1 MIGGSLLLLSA
12 LIFCNVCTEE
22 IFQPNLVLDMAKVLL
37 DNYCFPENLVG
48 MQDAIEQAIKSGE
61 ILDISDPKLLAN
73 VLTAGV
79 QGALNDPRLVI
90 SYEPVAPVA
99 SKQEDE
105 TSFTREQLLDLIQHV
120 VKYEQLG
127 GNVGY
132 LRIDHI
138 IGQEVV
144 QKIGAFLVDKVW
156 KTLMGTSAL
165 VLDLRYN
172 TGGQV
177 SGIPFIIS
185 YLYQA
190 DKVLHVDTVYH
201 RPSNTTTEIWT
212 LPQVLGER
220 YGKDKDVVVLISR
233 HTTGVAEDVAYILK
247 HMHRAIT
254 VGERTAGG
262 SLDVQKLQI
271 GASHFYVTVPVS
283 RSVSPLGGGG
293 QSWEVTGV
301 LPCVASQMEQALEK
315 ALAILSVRR
324 AVPGMISRLMGILQD
339 YYTLAERVPML
350 LQHLSAF
357 DYSSIQ
363 SVEDLATK
371 LNAEL
376 QAVSEDP
383 RLLLRVTTPGETA
396 ISPVEEEIPVAAD
409 LPDNEELQRALVDTV
424 FQVSV
429 LPGNVGYMRFDEFAD
444 ASVLAKLG
452 PYIVQKVWE
461 PLQATENLIVDL
473 RYNPGGPSSGA
484 VPLLL
489 SYFQDPTT
497 SPVHLF
503 TTYDRRTN
511 RTQEHNSQ
519 AGLLGQPYGAQ
530 RGVYLLTSH
539 RTATAAEEFAYLMQS
554 LGRATLIGEI
564 TAGSLSHTRTFSLL
578 QPEED
583 ITQGLAITVPVITFV
598 DNHGDCWLG
607 GGVVPDA
614 IVLADEALE
623 KAREVLAFH
632 KVMGALVESTG
643 QLLEAHYAVP
653 EVAGKASAML
663 STKWAQGGYRSAVD
677 LETLASQF
685 TNDLQEASGDHRL
698 HVFHSHV
705 EPTPEKQSPNKI
717 PTPEE
722 LAYII
727 EALFKV
733 DVLPGNLGYLRFD
746 MMAEAETVKAI
757 GPQLVR
763 LVWDKLVGTDAMII
777 DMRYNM
783 GGYSTAVP
791 IFSSYFFEP
800 EPQQHLYTIFDR
812 STSQSIEVWTL
823 SQVTGQRYGSLKDIY
838 ILTSHMSGSAAE
850 AFARSMK
857 DLHRAT
863 VIGEPTMGGSLSG
876 GIYRVGNSSLYASI
890 PSQVVLSPL
899 TSKVWSVSGVEPH
912 ITVQASEAMAAAQ
925 QIATLR
931 AKVPGVLQTVGKL
944 VADNYAFADVGADV
958 ATKLTTHT
966 PKDTYKMV
974 NSEEELAKKVAADL
988 QALSGDTH
996 LKIAHI
1002 PEHSKDHIPG
1012 IVPMQIPSPEVFE
1025 DLIKF
1030 SFRTNVFENN
1040 IGYLRFDMFGDCNL
1054 LAQVSELL
1062 VDHVWKKIVHTDALI
1077 IDMRYNIGGPTSS
1090 IAALCSYFFDEGHP
1104 VLLDKVY
1111 NRPSDTT
1118 SEIWTQPQL
1127 AGERY
1132 GSQKGLIILTSAVT
1146 AGAAEEFV
1154 YIMKRL
1160 GRAFIIGEV
1169 TSGGC
1174 HPPQTYHVDDTGL
1187 YITIPTSRSVS
1198 SADGISWEGAGVAPH
1213 LEVPTEMALI
1223 QAKEMLNTHLHSS
1236 K

>member
-1 MIGGSLLLLSA
+1 MIGGSVLLLSA
-12 LIFCNVCTEE
+12 LIFCNVYTEE

-90 SYEPVAPVA
+90 SYEPLAPVA
-99 SKQEDE
+99 PKQEDE

-120 VKYEQLG
+120 IKYEQLG

-144 QKIGAFLVDKVW
+144 RKIGAFLVEKVW
-156 KTLMGTSAL
+156 KALMGTSAL

-177 SGIPFIIS
+177 TGIPFIIS
-185 YLYQA
+185 YLYEA

-201 RPSNTTTEIWT
+201 RPSNTTMEIWT
-212 LPQVLGER
+212 LPHVLGER

-247 HMHRAIT
+247 HMHRAII

-262 SLDVQKLQI
+262 SLDVQKLRI
-271 GASHFYVTVPVS
+271 GASHFYMTVPVS
-283 RSVSPLGGGG
+283 RSVSPLNGGG

-339 YYTLAERVPML
+339 YYTLAERVPVL

-357 DYSSIQ
+357 NYSSIQ

-371 LNAEL
+371 LSAEL

-383 RLLLRVTTPGETA
+383 RLLLRVTAPGEAA

-452 PYIVQKVWE
+452 PYIVHKVWE

-497 SPVHLF
+497 GPVHLF

-519 AGLLGQPYGAQ
+519 TGLLGQPYGAQ
-530 RGVYLLTSH
+530 RGIYLLTSH

-564 TAGSLSHTRTFSLL
+564 TAGSLSHTRTFPLL
-578 QPEED
+578 QPVED
-583 ITQGLAITVPVITFV
+583 ITQGLTITVPVITFV

-614 IVLADEALE
+614 IVLAEEALE

-632 KVMGALVESTG
+632 QAMGALVESTG
-643 QLLEAHYAVP
+643 QLLEAHYAIP

-705 EPTPEKQSPNKI
+705 EPTPEEQSPNKI

-722 LAYII
+722 LVYIT

-746 MMAEAETVKAI
+746 MMAEAETMKAI

-763 LVWDKLVGTDAMII
+763 LVWDKLIGTDAMII

-800 EPQQHLYTIFDR
+800 EPRQHLYTIFDR

-850 AFARSMK
+850 AFAHSMK

-876 GIYRVGNSSLYASI
+876 GIFRIGNSSLYASI

-899 TSKVWSVSGVEPH
+899 TRKVWSVSGVEPH
-912 ITVQASEAMAAAQ
+912 ITIQASEAMAAAQ

-958 ATKLTTHT
+958 ATKLTTLAS
-966 PKDTYKMV
+966 KDTYKMV

-988 QALSGDTH
+988 QALSGDAH

-1012 IVPMQIPSPEVFE
+1012 IVPMQPTTTAGPVPAENGLSPE
-1025 DLIKF
+1025 
-1030 SFRTNVFENN
+1030 
-1040 IGYLRFDMFGDCNL
+1040 
-1054 LAQVSELL
+1054 
-1062 VDHVWKKIVHTDALI
+1062 
-1077 IDMRYNIGGPTSS
+1077 YNIGGPTSS

-1111 NRPSDTT
+1111 NRPNDTT

-1127 AGERY
+1127 TGERY
-1132 GSQKGLIILTSAVT
+1132 GSQKSLIILTSAVT

-1198 SADGISWEGAGVAPH
+1198 SADGTSWEGAGVAPH

>member
-1 MIGGSLLLLSA
+1 MMRGPLLLLST
-12 LIFCNVCTEE
+12 LVFCNVYTEE
-22 IFQPNLVLDMAKVLL
+22 IFQSTLVLDMAKVLL
-37 DNYCFPENLVG
+37 NNYCFPENLVG

-61 ILDISDPKLLAN
+61 ILDISDPKLLSN

-90 SYEPVAPVA
+90 SYEPLAPA
-99 SKQEDE
+99 SPAQEME
-105 TSFTREQLLDLIQHV
+105 GSLTREQLLDLIQHV
-120 VKYEQLG
+120 VKYELLE

-138 IGQEVV
+138 IGQDVV

-156 KTLMGTSAL
+156 KTLIGTSAL
-165 VLDLRYN
+165 VLDLRYS

-185 YLYQA
+185 YLHEANQ
-190 DKVLHVDTVYH
+190 VLHVDTVYH

-212 LPQVLGER
+212 LPRVLGER
-220 YGKDKDVVVLISR
+220 YGKDKDVMVLTSR

-247 HMHRAIT
+247 HMPRATI

-262 SLDVQKLQI
+262 SLDVQKLRI
-271 GASHFYVTVPVS
+271 GASHFYMTVPVS
-283 RSVSPLGGGG
+283 RSVSPLNGGG

-301 LPCVASQMEQALEK
+301 LPCVATNMEEALEQ
-315 ALAILSVRR
+315 ALAILSLRR
-324 AVPGMISRLMGILQD
+324 AVPGLITRLMGILHN
-339 YYTLAERVPML
+339 YYTLVERVPPL
-350 LQHLSAF
+350 LQRLSAF
-357 DYSSIQ
+357 DPSSVQ
-363 SVEDLATK
+363 SVEDLASK

-376 QAVSEDP
+376 QAASEDP
-383 RLLLRVTTPGETA
+383 RLLLHVTGSGEAAPLPG
-396 ISPVEEEIPVAAD
+396 EEEIPMAAD
-409 LPDNEELQRALVDTV
+409 LPDNEELQRAVVDTV
-424 FQVSV
+424 FQVAV
-429 LPGNVGYMRFDEFAD
+429 LPDNIGYMRFDEFAD

-452 PYIVQKVWE
+452 PYIVHKVWE
-461 PLQATENLIVDL
+461 PLRATENLIVDL
-473 RYNPGGPSSGA
+473 RYNPGGPSSSA

-511 RTQEHNSQ
+511 HTQTHNSH
-519 AGLLGQPYGAQ
+519 AELLSQPYGAQ
-530 RGVYLLTSH
+530 RGIYLLTSH

-564 TAGSLSHTRTFSLL
+564 TAGRVSHTRTFPLL
-578 QPEED
+578 QPEEG
-583 ITQGLAITVPVITFV
+583 ITQGLTITVPVITFI

-614 IVLADEALE
+614 IVLGDEALE
-623 KAREVLAFH
+623 RAREVLAFH
-632 KVMGALVESTG
+632 QITGPLVERIG
-643 QLLEAHYAVP
+643 QLLEAHYAIP
-653 EVAGKASAML
+653 EVAAKASAML
-663 STKWAQGGYRSAVD
+663 NTKRAHGGYRSAVD
-677 LETLASQF
+677 LETLASQL

-698 HVFHSHV
+698 HVFHSHL
-705 EPTPEKQSPNKI
+705 EPTPEEQAPHKI
-717 PTPEE
+717 PTSEE
-722 LAYII
+722 LEYII

-733 DVLPGNLGYLRFD
+733 DMLPGNLGYLRFD

-757 GPQLVR
+757 RPQVMR

-777 DMRYNM
+777 DMRYNL
-783 GGYSTAVP
+783 GGYSTGVP
-791 IFSSYFFEP
+791 IFCSYFFEP
-800 EPQQHLYTIFDR
+800 EPQQLLYTIFDR
-812 STSQSIEVWTL
+812 STSRSTEVLTHPE
-823 SQVTGQRYGSLKDIY
+823 VTGQRYGSLKDIY
-838 ILTSHMSGSAAE
+838 ILTSDVSGSAAE

-863 VIGEPTMGGSLSG
+863 IIGEPTMGGSLSG
-876 GIYRVGNSSLYASI
+876 GIYRVDNSSLYASI
-890 PSQVVLSPL
+890 PSQVILSPL
-899 TSKVWSVSGVEPH
+899 TGEEWSVSGVEPD
-912 ITVQASEAMAAAQ
+912 ITVQASEALAVAQ

-931 AKVPGVLQTVGKL
+931 AKVPSVLQTVGEL
-944 VADNYAFADVGADV
+944 VADNYAFADVGVDV
-958 ATKLTTHT
+958 VAKLAALAPT
-966 PKDTYKMV
+966 DAYKRV
-974 NSEEELAKKVAADL
+974 NSEEELAKKVSADL
-988 QALSGDTH
+988 HALSGDSH

-1002 PEHSKDHIPG
+1002 PEHARDRIPG
-1012 IVPMQIPSPEVFE
+1012 IVPMQIPSPEAFE

-1040 IGYLRFDMFGDCNL
+1040 IGYLRFDMFGDCEL
-1054 LAQVSELL
+1054 LTEVSELL
-1062 VDHVWKKIVHTDALI
+1062 VEHVWKKIVHTDALI

-1104 VLLDKVY
+1104 VLLDRVY
-1111 NRPSDTT
+1111 SRPNNTVR
-1118 SEIWTQPQL
+1118 EVWTLPQL
-1127 AGERY
+1127 SGECY

-1160 GRAFIIGEV
+1160 GRAFILGEV

-1174 HPPQTYHVDDTGL
+1174 HPAQTYHVDDTNL

-1198 SADGISWEGAGVAPH
+1198 SADGTSWEGRGVAPL
-1213 LEVPTEMALI
+1213 LEVPAETALLK
-1223 QAKEMLNTHLHSS
+1223 AKEMLNAHLHSS
-1236 K
+1236 R